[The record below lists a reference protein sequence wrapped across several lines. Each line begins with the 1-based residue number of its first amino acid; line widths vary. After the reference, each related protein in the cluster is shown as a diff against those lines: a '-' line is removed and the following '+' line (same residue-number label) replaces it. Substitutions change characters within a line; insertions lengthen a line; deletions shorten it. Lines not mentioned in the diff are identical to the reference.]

1 MGGKH
6 LSTKKRILPSRGSH
20 TPAHTKRKV
29 QEVAPDLS
37 SLAPTPA
44 PPPAEKRVKAPEVP
58 KVPEEKKVKAPK
70 APKAPK
76 EPKEPKEPKAPK
88 EKKVKPPKE
97 PKAPKEK
104 KASKGSAVGIIFRL
118 IIGVLVAAV
127 LLLNIF
133 TYVFSVVN
141 YYGDSMEPT
150 LSGGQTLVIL
160 RTAKIE
166 EGDLVAFYYNNKVI
180 VRRVICTG
188 DKQISI
194 ADDGVV
200 SINGEVIMEDYVQ
213 ELSLGQCDISF
224 PYSVPGGRYFVMGD
238 NRSESMDSRLEIIGA
253 ISPDRIIG
261 KILFVK

>member
-1 MGGKH
+1 MAGKH
-6 LSTKKRILPSRGSH
+6 LSSKKRILPSRGSH
-20 TPAHTKRKV
+20 TTTRRK
-29 QEVAPDLS
+29 QKIEESTPDLS
-37 SLAPTPA
+37 SLAPMPA
-44 PPPAEKRVKAPEVP
+44 PTPAEKRVKPA
-58 KVPEEKKVKAPK
+58 
-70 APKAPK
+70 K
-76 EPKEPKEPKAPK
+76 EPKEKKVKEPKAPK
-88 EKKVKPPKE
+88 AKKEVS
-97 PKAPKEK
+97 PKAPREK
-104 KASKGSAVGIIFRL
+104 KSSKGGALGIVFRV
-118 IIGVLVAAV
+118 IIGVVLAAV

-166 EGDLVAFYYNNKVI
+166 EGDLIAFYYNNKVI

>member
-1 MGGKH
+1 MAGKH

-20 TPAHTKRKV
+20 TPVRKKV
-29 QEVAPDLS
+29 QAEESAPDLS
-37 SLAPTPA
+37 SLAPMPA
-44 PPPAEKRVKAPEVP
+44 PPPK
-58 KVPEEKKVKAPK
+58 EKKAKAPK
-70 APKAPK
+70 V
-76 EPKEPKEPKAPK
+76 PK
-88 EKKVKPPKE
+88 EKKEKA

-104 KASKGSAVGIIFRL
+104 KAARGGALGIIFRV
-118 IIGVLVAAV
+118 IIGVVLAAV

-150 LSGGQTLVIL
+150 LSGGQTLVIY

-166 EGDLVAFYYNNKVI
+166 EGDLIAFYYNNKVI